1 MDAHHLAEVRR
12 AVALIEKPFDL
23 ADLKPDDSE
32 DGEDLSPVYHNGKAY
47 YKTKAGQVFIRDDQT
62 LIPVELSKAEMES
75 IFPHSDNDEDCTVT
89 EPPEKRLKTVEPS
102 NVTFKNKKDVIDFL
116 TRAGVNVGE
125 YRSYKGDV
133 RYRLNTCLL
142 AGLLN
147 GSVEV
152 STELYNASDAA
163 EFLKTVLI
171 DDEKCYNCYRHVTVK
186 VSDVIESSYIRLCC
200 SSEEGSEEGRM
211 DFKEAY
217 ASECCQFS
225 NVFFRR

>member
-1 MDAHHLAEVRR
+1 MTEDS
-12 AVALIEKPFDL
+12 
-23 ADLKPDDSE
+23 DDSE
-32 DGEDLSPVYHNGKAY
+32 DGEELSPVYHNGEAY
-47 YKTKAGQVFIRDDQT
+47 YKTKAGEVFKRDNRT
-62 LIPVELSKAEMES
+62 PIPIKLSKAEMES
-75 IFPHSDNDEDCTVT
+75 IFPHSDNDDCTVT
-89 EPPEKRLKTVEPS
+89 SHPEKRLKSVEPS

-163 EFLKTVLI
+163 EFLKTVL
-171 DDEKCYNCYRHVTVK
+171 ELTTKNVTIAI
-186 VSDVIESSYIRLCC
+186 S
-200 SSEEGSEEGRM
+200 M
-211 DFKEAY
+211 
-217 ASECCQFS
+217 
-225 NVFFRR
+225 